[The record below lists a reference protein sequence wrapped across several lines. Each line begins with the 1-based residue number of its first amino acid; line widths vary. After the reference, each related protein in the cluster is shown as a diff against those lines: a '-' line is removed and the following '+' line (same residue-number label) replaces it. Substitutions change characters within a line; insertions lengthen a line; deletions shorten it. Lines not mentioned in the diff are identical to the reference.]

1 MMIALYLM
9 PRYTTLS
16 FQAPHLL
23 DNARRLD
30 QMMFM
35 TLAMSI
41 TGSANVMNEH
51 YSESMHNAV
60 EKLARLVKEDP
71 DSITPDLVRALV
83 AAGADIL
90 DVRARATSLEQIYFE
105 IMGARPEQDEAA

>member
-1 MMIALYLM
+1 MSEWLQFRLLTVHFFRRFFDNDLLTPGADPHAVVVRALAMLATPGMMIALYLM

-41 TGSANVMNEH
+41 TGF
-51 YSESMHNAV
+51 
-60 EKLARLVKEDP
+60 
-71 DSITPDLVRALV
+71 V
-83 AAGADIL
+83 AALEWEALFPDRADYI
-90 DVRARATSLEQIYFE
+90 
-105 IMGARPEQDEAA
+105 